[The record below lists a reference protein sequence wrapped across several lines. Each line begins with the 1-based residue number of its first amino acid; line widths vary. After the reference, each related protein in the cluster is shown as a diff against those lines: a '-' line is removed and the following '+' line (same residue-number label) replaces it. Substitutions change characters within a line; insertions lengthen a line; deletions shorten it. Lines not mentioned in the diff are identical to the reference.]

1 MSLVLEKV
9 MDKTNDRPNEFSF
22 TEREDYEKGFEKI
35 FHSKLVPILQKLKR
49 NRDLDGIISKISIG
63 LGVALFIVLGTA
75 NLSDELF
82 MLGILTCVIL
92 FLKSRIG
99 FHVSPK
105 KKPSIVDRLLFTL
118 SYGVTAVF
126 ILFHINDDIYILFW
140 VIAFFTFLIRQPR
153 EDSTSEIPPIIGQ
166 FLGYTSSEAD
176 KVDIKQAAEL
186 GLFHYDAILSLNNAM
201 AGTYK
206 GLSFEI
212 TEAQLGTTQFVSGG
226 DTMQTKRNFKGLVIQ
241 ITTKVDAPRIH
252 FFPKSRLKFILK
264 HFLTSEVNMKKIELE
279 ESEFND
285 LYEVYTDQPEAAH
298 AFIDEHLIE
307 GLIWLSQDSVRQSR
321 VIGCTMSGNQLFLS
335 IQRNNGFVSLGA
347 PLKPRRNI
355 ERDLHLSLSDLTL
368 PSRVIDA
375 FFDAQNC

>member
-1 MSLVLEKV
+1 
-9 MDKTNDRPNEFSF
+9 MDKTNDRPKEFSF

-35 FHSKLVPILQKLKR
+35 FHSKLVPVLQKLNKKR
-49 NRDLDGIISKISIG
+49 HFDGIISKISIG
-63 LGVALFIVLGTA
+63 LGVALFIVLATA
-75 NLSDELF
+75 NLNDELF
-82 MLGILTCVIL
+82 MLGILTCVVL
-92 FLKSRIG
+92 FLKSRVG

-140 VIAFFTFLIRQPR
+140 VIAFFTFLIRQPK

-166 FLGYTSSEAD
+166 FLGYTSSKID
-176 KVDIKQAAEL
+176 KIDTKQAAEL
-186 GLFHYDAILSLNNAM
+186 GLFHYDSVLAQKNTM
-201 AGTYK
+201 AGTHK

-212 TEAQLGTTQFVSGG
+212 AEIQLGSAQFVSGG
-226 DTMQTKRNFKGLVIQ
+226 DMMQTRAIFKGLVMQ
-241 ITTKVDAPRIH
+241 ITTKVNAPKIH
-252 FFPKSRLKFILK
+252 FVPRSRLKFILK
-264 HFLTSEVNMKKIELE
+264 HYLSSYVSMKKIEFG

-285 LYEVYTDQPEAAH
+285 LYAVYTDQPDAAH
-298 AFIDEHLIE
+298 EFIDEHLIE

-321 VIGCTMSGNQLFLS
+321 VIGCAMKGNQLFLS
-335 IQRNNGFVSLGA
+335 IQRNNDFLSLGA

-368 PSRVIDA
+368 PSRVIDT
-375 FFDAQNC
+375 FFSTPNS